1 MKGRYRV
8 IVQDKRIRYD
18 FEICRNITI
27 IRGDSATG
35 KTTLIDMIRDYSV
48 NGVNSSVELQCEKN
62 CTVLD
67 DLRWQAQLS
76 EIHDSLIFIDE
87 ANQFA
92 ATKEFAEAIQKT
104 DNYYILVT
112 RRNLA
117 TLPYSVT
124 EIYGIHDAG
133 KYGDLKQTYNEMYR
147 IYGDLRENRE
157 LY

>member
-76 EIHDSLIFIDE
+76 EIHDSLS
-87 ANQFA
+87 
-92 ATKEFAEAIQKT
+92 T
-104 DNYYILVT
+104 
-112 RRNLA
+112 
-117 TLPYSVT
+117 SS
-124 EIYGIHDAG
+124 
-133 KYGDLKQTYNEMYR
+133 
-147 IYGDLRENRE
+147 
-157 LY
+157 